1 MRIPRIQK
9 DNDPLVFAAENP
21 MIEKALGRQL
31 LSEGVLFS
39 WVSGCR
45 THRILRRIL
54 LLDTR
59 VGGVVPLG
67 CVDMC
72 VKIGEDLLI
81 GGNGLVVDGR
91 IYVAE
96 ISEAK
101 DTNGIVIFDC
111 FKQR

>member
-1 MRIPRIQK
+1 
-9 DNDPLVFAAENP
+9 
-21 MIEKALGRQL
+21 
-31 LSEGVLFS
+31 
-39 WVSGCR
+39 
-45 THRILRRIL
+45 
-54 LLDTR
+54 